1 MKSEVKGKMVVFISL
16 FNLSMPSN
24 RGRENVPTAC
34 FDKRLQS
41 ETVAEFKA
49 NCARNDASPSIKQGT
64 SNQID
69 THLPTLTVV
78 SSEAS
83 LRIDG
88 AQLQLA

>member
-1 MKSEVKGKMVVFISL
+1 MVVFISL

-24 RGRENVPTAC
+24 RGRQNVPTAC
-34 FDKRLQS
+34 FDKRLRW

-49 NCARNDASPSIKQGT
+49 NYARNDASPSVKQGT
-64 SNQID
+64 SNQIC
-69 THLPTLTVV
+69 THLPNLTVV

>member
-24 RGRENVPTAC
+24 RGRQNVPTAC
-34 FDKRLQS
+34 FDKRLRVGDRSCIQS
-41 ETVAEFKA
+41 EP
-49 NCARNDASPSIKQGT
+49 ARNDASPSAKHGT
-64 SNQID
+64 SKQID
-69 THLPTLTVV
+69 AHLPTLTVV